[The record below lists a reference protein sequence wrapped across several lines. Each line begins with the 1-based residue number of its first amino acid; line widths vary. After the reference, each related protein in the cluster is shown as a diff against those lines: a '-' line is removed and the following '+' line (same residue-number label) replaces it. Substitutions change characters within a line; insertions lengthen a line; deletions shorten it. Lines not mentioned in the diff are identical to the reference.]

1 MLLCKGEREEI
12 VVGSRYI
19 KQEAQSRWN
28 KWSLGLGQQ
37 LWRWKDMDQLRIY
50 SSELDLKELG
60 DGLDVEA
67 KVKMGITEEFQIE
80 ST

>member
-1 MLLCKGEREEI
+1 
-12 VVGSRYI
+12 
-19 KQEAQSRWN
+19 
-28 KWSLGLGQQ
+28 
-37 LWRWKDMDQLRIY
+37 MDQLRIY

-67 KVKMGITEEFQIE
+67 KVKMGITEEFQVE